1 MNAAED
7 LSVSFDPVPDDPAI
21 AMRTYGRQ
29 RVDRALEAVKCVALA
44 AHDHVKRLIVFIL
57 ANFAFSHTQLLRA
70 AGGAWRCFIW
80 SDELIFD
87 LIPPASPMPATGS

>member
-29 RVDRALEAVKCVALA
+29 GMDRALEAVKRVTLA
-44 AHDHVKRLIVFIL
+44 AHDDFKRLVVFVL
-57 ANFAFSHTQLLRA
+57 ANLACSHTQLLRTR
-70 AGGAWRCFIW
+70 GG
-80 SDELIFD
+80 
-87 LIPPASPMPATGS
+87 